1 MEIFADSLRNII
13 FASLGITVVLCV
25 SLYFFKPVEGI
36 LVYDPVGTKLI
47 HFFAYASLTFVALGI
62 MCIFWTKIRIPVGI
76 ALGFYVLLFLC
87 TCVLIKIRESVEYK
101 RHKSDLTELRYCS
114 VTKHKQEGERN
125 LYLNL
130 LFDGEENELEFSDN
144 TGSLPFFENVHL
156 GDRAQAQCLHGS
168 LGLLYIVSLRP
179 TDDQ

>member
-87 TCVLIKIRESVEYK
+87 
-101 RHKSDLTELRYCS
+101 
-114 VTKHKQEGERN
+114 
-125 LYLNL
+125 
-130 LFDGEENELEFSDN
+130 
-144 TGSLPFFENVHL
+144 SLPF
-156 GDRAQAQCLHGS
+156 
-168 LGLLYIVSLRP
+168 VSVW
-179 TDDQ
+179 